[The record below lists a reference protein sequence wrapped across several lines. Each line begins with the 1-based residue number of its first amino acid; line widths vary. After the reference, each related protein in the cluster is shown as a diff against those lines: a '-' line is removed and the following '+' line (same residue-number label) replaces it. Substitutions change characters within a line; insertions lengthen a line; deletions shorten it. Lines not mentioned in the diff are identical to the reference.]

1 MIKLPKI
8 GGGWL
13 LTFFC
18 IAFSLSTSSAQ
29 NICSSA
35 TPLPASNNLA
45 HATTSLDEVWFSF
58 IAPNNEVLLTY
69 SVTMPGYSDMETV
82 TVYQAPC
89 NTPLALN
96 TGTIQNNQP
105 KHLSLPLS
113 GLIIGNVYYIQLIR
127 PTPCS
132 TCPQQARFNL
142 SVRSLSALAYWGLI
156 VRDTVSNYLG
166 SCFDS
171 DILSSDLQPT
181 DCGLI
186 MTICPNKTLSF
197 WHDTANYAYNLG
209 TEATGIY
216 AAGWQINGGS
226 CNGNYIDTTLQSFT
240 CNYSTPGIYTVKLY
254 YFWRPDTT
262 QPYTL
267 LGGVEIAI
275 EVKAPIQAN
284 LSVTGLNACLSDTLR
299 LYSSGV
305 DLQHIQFYVD
315 GIPYANCVGS
325 ANILDCDSM
334 ISFDNSHP
342 FYYPPFT
349 GGTHTVSLVVW
360 DGCSR
365 DSVSQIIHFGPKAN
379 FTFNNDCRVR
389 FDDAS
394 TCPSDIVAW
403 NWNFGDVASGIYNTA
418 AGQSVWHNFTT
429 PGTPYLVTLTITL
442 SDGTQSTFSQY
453 VTAPFP
459 PDATISGSPVNNC
472 GNGTITYSAPCDPNM
487 IYTWQVIGG
496 TGTVSANGCSIDVN
510 WSANGG
516 SLILYVSSFP
526 LDCTNS
532 DTIFVAGCCNI
543 GQPYSTSNT
552 TGKIYLNNRT
562 ASSVLSDPLLAP
574 FISGNTFTSAPPND
588 IVINGIFTVDV
599 PFEFVNCPSVNPGT
613 NAVLDVLAGQSLTFD
628 NSRVAATCD
637 MMWDGIYVHGN
648 SASVIVK
655 NNSLIQQSKNG
666 IVSLA
671 GGHYDVE
678 NSTLQNNVYD
688 IQVKQYYQT
697 HTGTVRGSLFTMN
710 AAFLP
715 AFPALPSSV
724 VRTLEAIR
732 IETNADITIGDPTS
746 VTTANT
752 FRRVNVGIHAMHSNV
767 NVQNCHFRRIDFGT
781 PHGIISGHAILAEG
795 TKNPVFSTIKT
806 TVGGFNAGEACTFD
820 TCRIPV
826 SARDHT
832 DLYAHNNLLSGT
844 SAVGIEVLS
853 CPLRTISLSGNTIT
867 NQVYAYRFQTA
878 IQMVEIPDASISI
891 LQNNIQQSGVN
902 NTLQQGIG
910 IYVANVVMSPVT
922 LLIDSNLIARV
933 KAGIVLSNIKSFNG
947 AFVTN
952 NTIQFAKANSFYNT
966 TSSGGHGVHYGIRLN
981 YCKDIR
987 VDTNYVTKTS
997 TTLPVLPMIEYLRG
1011 VSLENSARSVVSDN
1025 VFDRMGSGIYALDI
1039 CSNSTLACNTFNTC
1053 YYGCY
1058 FRGSSSSTAAADIG
1072 DQIINPQNQN
1082 IELTGNVFNGSI
1094 SDDIRGNVTIGTL
1107 WHDNPLPNVPSF
1119 TGLTFG
1125 TSGNNICGLFLL
1137 AQSEDVKRDQQVGA
1151 ILNDLAA
1158 GVFDTEQEYYL
1169 IKQAYTALR
1178 ENPHWLTLG
1187 TPDDARYQSFF
1198 ATCESGNW
1206 DELIDAENA
1215 ASQGDTM
1222 TIATFTGGSVPANS
1236 AEENAQI
1243 VLNIYAKYWLAGHRS
1258 FTPAD
1263 TAILLHIAL
1272 QNPVLGGNAV
1282 YGARVLL
1289 GLMVDD
1295 FAAAGIEMRQSNTI
1309 ETTISA
1315 VIYPNPATTSLF
1327 IEIGDEIAEQID
1339 ITVIDMSGRTVLSA
1353 PLQKINGQFV
1363 LDIEKLAAGSYFMT
1377 LKVGEDTIR
1386 FPPIII
1392 ADQP

>member
-1 MIKLPKI
+1 M
-8 GGGWL
+8 
-13 LTFFC
+13 
-18 IAFSLSTSSAQ
+18 
-29 NICSSA
+29 A

-45 HATTSLDEVWFSF
+45 QATTSLDEVWFSF
-58 IAPNNEVLLTY
+58 IAPDNEALLTY

-96 TGTIQNNQP
+96 TGTLQNNQP

-127 PTPCS
+127 STPCG

-142 SVRSLSALAYWGLI
+142 SVRSSFVAYWGMT
-156 VRDTVSNYLG
+156 VGDT
-166 SCFDS
+166 
-171 DILSSDLQPT
+171 LQNPLAGCLDEEMQTDYQAT
-181 DCGLI
+181 DCGLVL
-186 MTICPNKTLSF
+186 TVCPNQPLVF
-197 WHDTANYAYNLG
+197 AHLG
-209 TEATGIY
+209 TNAAYGFGTHPTGIY
-216 AAGWQINGGS
+216 VAGWQFNGGS
-226 CNGNYIDTTLQSFT
+226 CNGNYIDSTLQSFT
-240 CNYSTPGIYTVKLY
+240 CSYPTPGNYTIKLS

-262 QPYTL
+262 QPYL
-267 LGGVEIAI
+267 LINGVEITI
-275 EVKAPIQAN
+275 LVKSPIQAN
-284 LSVTGLNACLSDTLR
+284 LSVTGQNGCLSDTLR
-299 LYSSGV
+299 LFSSGI

-315 GIPYANCVGS
+315 GIPYANCVSS
-325 ANILDCDSM
+325 ASIINCDSM
-334 ISFDNSHP
+334 ISFDSSYP

-360 DGCSR
+360 DECSR
-365 DSVSQIIHFGPKAN
+365 DSVWQLINFGPSAN

-394 TCPSDIVAW
+394 TCPSDIIAW
-403 NWNFGDVASGIYNTA
+403 NWDFGDPASGVYNTA
-418 AGQSVWHNFTT
+418 AGQSVWHSFTT
-429 PGTPYLVTLTITL
+429 PANAYLVSLTITL
-442 SDGTQSTFSQY
+442 TDGTQSTFSQY
-453 VTAPFP
+453 VTAPLL
-459 PDATISGSPVNNC
+459 PDATISGYTVNNC
-472 GNGTITYSAPCDPNM
+472 GNGTITYTAPCDSG
-487 IYTWQVIGG
+487 ITYTWQVVGG
-496 TGTVSANGCSIDVN
+496 TGTVSTNGCSVDVN
-510 WSANGG
+510 WNSAGG
-516 SLILYVSSFP
+516 YVILNVSSFP

-532 DTIFVAGCCNI
+532 DTLFVAGCCNI
-543 GQPYSTSNT
+543 GQPYSTTNPS
-552 TGKIYLNNRT
+552 GKIYLNNRT

-574 FISGNTFTSAPPND
+574 FISGNTFTAAPPND

-613 NAVLDVLAGQSLTFD
+613 NAVLDVVSGQSLTID
-628 NSRVAATCD
+628 NSRINTTCD
-637 MMWDGIYVHGN
+637 MMWDGIYVQGN

-655 NNSLIQQSKNG
+655 NNSLIQQAKNG
-666 IVSLA
+666 IVSVS

-678 NSTLQNNVYD
+678 NSTLQNNIYD
-688 IQVKQYYQT
+688 IQVKQCYQQ
-697 HTGTVRGSLFTMN
+697 HSGTVRGSLFTMN
-710 AAFLP
+710 GAFLP
-715 AFPALPSSV
+715 AFPTLPSSV
-724 VRTLEAIR
+724 IRTLEAIR

-746 VTTANT
+746 PATANI
-752 FRRVNVGIHAMHSNV
+752 FRRVNVGIHALHSNV
-767 NVQNCHFRRIDFGT
+767 TIQNCHFRRIDFGT

-806 TVGGFNAGEACTFD
+806 IVGGFNAGEACTFD
-820 TCRIPV
+820 TCRIPI

-832 DLYAHNNLLSGT
+832 DLYAHNNLISGT

-867 NQVYAYRFQTA
+867 NQLYTYRFQTA
-878 IQMVEIPDASISI
+878 IQMVEVPDASISI

-910 IYVANVVMSPVT
+910 IYIANVAMAQVT

-933 KAGIVLSNIKSFNG
+933 KSGIALSNIKAFNG

-952 NTIQFAKANSFYNT
+952 NTIQFAKANSCYNA
-966 TSSGGHGVHYGIRLN
+966 TSSGGHGVHYGVRLN

-997 TTLPVLPMIEYLRG
+997 TTLPVRVMLEYLRG

-1025 VFDRMGSGIYALDI
+1025 VFDRMGSGILAFDM

-1053 YYGCY
+1053 YHGGY
-1058 FRGSSSSTAAADIG
+1058 FRGTSSSSAVADIG

-1094 SDDIRGNVTIGTL
+1094 SDDIGGNVTIGTL
-1107 WHDNPLPNVPSF
+1107 WHDNPLPIVPVF
-1119 TGLTFG
+1119 TGFTLG
-1125 TSGNNICGLFLL
+1125 TNGNNICGLFLL

-1158 GVFDTEQEYYL
+1158 GIFDTEQEYYL
-1169 IKQAYTALR
+1169 IKQAYTTLR
-1178 ENPHWLTLG
+1178 ENMNWLTLG

-1198 ATCESGNW
+1198 AACEADNW

-1215 ASQGDTM
+1215 AAQGDTT

-1236 AEENAQI
+1236 AEENAQT
-1243 VLNIYAKYWLAGHRS
+1243 VLNIYAKYWLAGYRS
-1258 FTPAD
+1258 FAPTD
-1263 TAILLHIAL
+1263 TTTLLNIAL
-1272 QNPVLGGNAV
+1272 QNPILGGNAV

-1295 FAAAGIEMRQSNTI
+1295 FAPTESGMRRAEAENEGADEPNVSLF
-1309 ETTISA
+1309 
-1315 VIYPNPATTSLF
+1315 PNPATTQVYIQVENAN
-1327 IEIGDEIAEQID
+1327 IENIRTEIYDLNGRKISGQITQISD
-1339 ITVIDMSGRTVLSA
+1339 GMLLVDTSTLPAGIYVICVLKQD
-1353 PLQKINGQFV
+1353 LLMKTERLV
-1363 LDIEKLAAGSYFMT
+1363 LLDHGK
-1377 LKVGEDTIR
+1377 
-1386 FPPIII
+1386 
-1392 ADQP
+1392 